1 MRRNLIGLAI
11 VAALAAGVVLAQ
23 TAEAGLGKGRPGLGA
38 SLRQRVIKNLN
49 LTADQKAQ
57 AKAIFQAAK
66 TAGAPIRTQLQGL
79 RQQMA
84 AAVKNNSASDI
95 KTFAGQAGTLQGELM
110 ANRADAMAKFYLI
123 LTPDQKTKLDQM
135 QGKIEQLMQQ
145 LRGGGQAGI

>member
-1 MRRNLIGLAI
+1 MRRNLIGLAV

-38 SLRQRVIKNLN
+38 NLRQRVIKALN

-66 TAGAPIRTQLQGL
+66 TAGAPLRTQLQGI

-84 AAVKNNSASDI
+84 AAIKKNDTASI
-95 KTFAGQAGTLQGELM
+95 QSLAGQAGTLQGELM

-145 LRGGGQAGI
+145 LRGGGQAGL

>member
-1 MRRNLIGLAI
+1 

-38 SLRQRVIKNLN
+38 NLRQRVIKALN

-66 TAGAPIRTQLQGL
+66 TAGAPLRTQLQGI

-84 AAVKNNSASDI
+84 AAIKKNDTASI
-95 KTFAGQAGTLQGELM
+95 QSLAGQAGTLQGELM

-145 LRGGGQAGI
+145 LRGGGQAGL